1 MRSNYQLNKEK
12 KSKDK
17 VKNLKKNELDKV
29 KNLKKNELEKDI
41 IKEINPNNYCDSI
54 FTEALP
60 VIMEQAKNSVCK
72 IITKKGGTG
81 TGFLCKIPFPD
92 SFTLLPVFI
101 TCYHVL
107 EEKDI
112 IEGNTIELNFNNEK
126 KKGYFNNG

>member
-54 FTEALP
+54 FIEA
-60 VIMEQAKNSVCK
+60 
-72 IITKKGGTG
+72 
-81 TGFLCKIPFPD
+81 FL
-92 SFTLLPVFI
+92 
-101 TCYHVL
+101 
-107 EEKDI
+107 
-112 IEGNTIELNFNNEK
+112 
-126 KKGYFNNG
+126 